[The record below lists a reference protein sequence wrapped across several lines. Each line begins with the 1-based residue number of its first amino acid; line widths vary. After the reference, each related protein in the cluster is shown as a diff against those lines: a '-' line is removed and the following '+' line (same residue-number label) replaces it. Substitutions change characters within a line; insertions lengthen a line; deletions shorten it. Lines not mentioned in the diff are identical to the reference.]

1 MASIEQIRL
10 RFDPLAGKLPPHIT
24 LVFPFESDV
33 TTQDLRKHVGLSAEG
48 VVPFAVTLNGITGS
62 EREYLFLSVSHGLD
76 SILELHKRLYS
87 GPLESHRSTVRTYV
101 PHVTLGRLGSEAA
114 FEAALASVAQ
124 VDARI
129 ETVAQSLTVYRL
141 EKDGER
147 PIEFQVRLKTSAD
160 RT

>member
-1 MASIEQIRL
+1 MASIEPIQL

-33 TTQDLRKHVGLSAEG
+33 TAQELRKHVGLAAEG
-48 VVPFAVTLNGITGS
+48 VAPFALTLGGITDS
-62 EREYLFLSVSHGLD
+62 EREYIFLSVSRGLD
-76 SILELHKRLYS
+76 SILKLHERLCS
-87 GPLESHRSTVRTYV
+87 GPLESHRSTAHTYV
-101 PHVTLGRLGSEAA
+101 PHVTLGRLGSDAA

-129 ETVAQSLTVYRL
+129 ETEAQSLTVYRL

-147 PIEFQVRLKTSAD
+147 PIEFQVRLKASAD
-160 RT
+160 